1 MKNVKL
7 YLCLIGL
14 LCGIHNLK
22 AQALTQEQN
31 IIAQTILG
39 EARGEGR
46 EGMYAVACVIK
57 QRMELKSFPN
67 TAKAVCLQPSQFDDW
82 TQHPKVKWDD
92 KNRDTVRR
100 LLKSNGDTARYAK
113 GLAIYIKKLDLSYVE
128 NATHYCTINTHNY
141 WTKGRKPVRIIGK
154 HKFFRLGK

>member
-1 MKNVKL
+1 MKNVTIICG
-7 YLCLIGL
+7 LCYIIGL
-14 LCGIHNLK
+14 FHVE

-57 QRMELKSFPN
+57 QRMINRKQ
-67 TAKAVCLQPSQFDDW
+67 TATQVCLAKSQFDYW

-100 LLKSNGDTARYAK
+100 LLKSNGETARYAK